1 MKTKHILIFLFV
13 FCTFT
18 IYSQNKPFVVVLDAG
33 HGGKD
38 PGNKGNGFIEK
49 DIALNIVLEAGKVL
63 EKNKNIKVIYTRK
76 TDVFIGLS
84 ERAAIA
90 NNADADLFVSVHCN
104 GAKNAAAYGTETF
117 VLGLHKSEENF
128 EVAKKENQVI
138 FLEDNHEEIYA
149 GFNPNSPESLIGL
162 IIQQEEYLVQSIE
175 LASYVQNNFTQQLQ
189 RKDRSVKQAGFW
201 VLLRTSMPSVLI
213 EVGFLTNL
221 NEGKYL
227 NSKKGQSDM
236 ADAISKAIL
245 KYHSSVS
252 SYSSFE
258 NSNSSNTSV
267 QAAEDDEV
275 EMEMA
280 EAEIY
285 KDVIF
290 KVQLAASSKK
300 LELKPYNFKGLDNLS
315 SEKEGSLHKYYHG
328 NTSDYSVIKNLLQQ
342 AKSKGYTTA
351 FVVAFKNG
359 KKVNLTE
366 VLNSGKN

>member
-1 MKTKHILIFLFV
+1 MKTKYILFFLFL
-13 FCTFT
+13 FCSVT

-84 ERAAIA
+84 ERANIA

-104 GAKNAAAYGTETF
+104 GAKNASAYGTETF

-128 EVAKKENQVI
+128 EIAKKENQVI

-149 GFNPNSPESLIGL
+149 GFDPNSPESLIGL
-162 IIQQEEYLVQSIE
+162 IIQQEDYLVQSIE
-175 LASYVQNNFTQQLQ
+175 LASYVQNNFTQQLK

-252 SYSSFE
+252 SYSGFE
-258 NSNSSNTSV
+258 NNNSSNTSV
-267 QAAEDDEV
+267 QVIEDEYEGEIEIAES
-275 EMEMA
+275 
-280 EAEIY
+280 EIY
-285 KDVIF
+285 QDIIF
-290 KVQLAASSKK
+290 KVQLAAGSKK
-300 LELKPYNFKGLDNLS
+300 IELKPYNFKGLANLS
-315 SEKEGSLHKYYHG
+315 SEKEGGLHKYYYG
-328 NTSDYSVIKNLLQQ
+328 NTSDYTVAKNLLQQ
-342 AKSKGYTTA
+342 AKAKGYTTA
-351 FVVAFKNG
+351 FVVAFKKG

-366 VLNSGKN
+366 VLNSD